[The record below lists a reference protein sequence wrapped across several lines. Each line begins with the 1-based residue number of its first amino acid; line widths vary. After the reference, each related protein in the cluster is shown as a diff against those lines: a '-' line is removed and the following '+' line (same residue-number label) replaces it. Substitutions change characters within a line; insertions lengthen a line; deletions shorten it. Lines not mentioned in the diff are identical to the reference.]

1 MVDYGKCG
9 TIKENI
15 CAKVYLYFIESD
27 QFRDIQYIY
36 SAFLTAWMYVT
47 PIFYPLSQLPENL
60 QTAIKTFNPLY
71 TYITQFRTIV
81 LDVACPDMGM
91 VLYGFVVAF
100 VTLGVGTLVFFKS
113 QDRFI
118 LYI

>member
-1 MVDYGKCG
+1 MRATHRISILSSPFLGKH
-9 TIKENI
+9 
-15 CAKVYLYFIESD
+15 
-27 QFRDIQYIY
+27 IY
-36 SAFLTAWMYVT
+36 C
-47 PIFYPLSQLPENL
+47 LPVR
-60 QTAIKTFNPLY
+60 I
-71 TYITQFRTIV
+71 IQFRTIV

-100 VTLGVGTLVFFKS
+100 IMLGVGTLAFLKS